1 MFFHSLEHPEKLIQQ
16 DVGKKSL
23 LIVFELNMNF

>member
-16 DVGKKSL
+16 DVGEKSL
-23 LIVFELNMNF
+23 LNSEFSN

>member
-16 DVGKKSL
+16 DVGKKIIAQLTEFS
-23 LIVFELNMNF
+23 N